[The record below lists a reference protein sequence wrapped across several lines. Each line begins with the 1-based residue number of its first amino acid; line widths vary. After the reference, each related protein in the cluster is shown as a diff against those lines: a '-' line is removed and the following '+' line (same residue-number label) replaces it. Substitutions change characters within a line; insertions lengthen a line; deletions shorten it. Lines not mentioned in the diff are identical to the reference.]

1 MHYRKSLKF
10 EANQFERFINLQGA
24 RKKNNNVPPQ
34 QLKSQWELSEKKLV
48 KVQVVVKE
56 KEGKP
61 LRPPYI

>member
-56 KEGKP
+56 K
-61 LRPPYI
+61 